1 MGKATSAKKT
11 AERKEGI
18 LQGLANGMSLAKACL
33 FASCPD
39 SSCHRYRQLDS
50 EFAEEVTRLLS
61 SPEHAARIAESQ
73 GSAPTSMTEK
83 EAFLFYYETAKD
95 RAYACNRSGIRPT
108 DLLSYLNGEADKY
121 DPEFADAFRQLLTA
135 DEMRVQDIAIRKAIV
150 GKESSMVRFLLGG
163 GKGNQAST
171 INVAGD
177 LVVNKTRDE
186 EARARVSDR
195 YGSNKSS

>member
-1 MGKATSAKKT
+1 MGKSISAKKV

-39 SSCHRYRQLDS
+39 STCHRYRQLDAD
-50 EFAEEVTRLLS
+50 FAEEVNRLLS

-73 GSAPTSMTEK
+73 GSAPVDMTEK

-108 DLLSYLNGEADKY
+108 VLLDYLDDGSDDY
-121 DPEFADAFRQLLTA
+121 DAEFADAFRQLITA
-135 DEMRVQDIAIRKAIV
+135 DEMRVQDIAIRKAVV

-163 GKGNQAST
+163 AKGQQST
-171 INVAGD
+171 INVAGN

-186 EARARVSDR
+186 EARARVSER
-195 YGSNKSS
+195 FGGNKPS